1 LKNFGAVWELIDY
14 INIYV
19 ASDLDILICLIY
31 RRKSKKEKKTSN
43 ERLK

>member
-1 LKNFGAVWELIDY
+1 LKNFGAVWELIDHY

-31 RRKSKKEKKTSN
+31 RKKETVTSN
-43 ERLK
+43 KRLK